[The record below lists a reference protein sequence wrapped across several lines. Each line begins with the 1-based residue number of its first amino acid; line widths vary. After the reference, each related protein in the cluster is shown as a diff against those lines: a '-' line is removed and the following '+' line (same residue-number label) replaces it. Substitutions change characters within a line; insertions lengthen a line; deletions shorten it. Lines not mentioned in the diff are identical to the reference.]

1 MERPVRLSDFK
12 ALTFDCYGTLIDWEP
27 DILGHLQPWL
37 KRHGVQMSD
46 DDLLELNSRIMHQW
60 EKAHPAMRYPELM
73 ANTYRSLA
81 TELNI
86 PADEAEAERFGNAVG
101 DWRPFPD
108 AKEALAY
115 LKKHYKLVIL
125 SNVDDASVAK
135 SAAQLGNVF
144 DDIVTAEQ
152 VGSYKPVLNHFH
164 EGFRRL
170 EKMGVAKEQILHTA
184 QSLFHDHEP
193 ANRLGLHNAWIDRR
207 AKRGGTV
214 GASVAVAKRPL
225 FDFRFESMADFAA
238 AHKKETGA

>member
-1 MERPVRLSDFK
+1 MERSVKLSGFK

-27 DILGHLQPWL
+27 DMLGHLQPWL
-37 KRHGVQMSD
+37 KRNGVQMSD
-46 DDLLELNSRIMHQW
+46 DDLLELNSKIMHRW
-60 EKAHPAMRYPELM
+60 EKAHPAMLYPELM
-73 ANTYRSLA
+73 ANTYRDLA
-81 TELNI
+81 KELKI
-86 PADEAEAERFGNAVG
+86 PADEAEAKRFGNAVG

-170 EKMGVAKEQILHTA
+170 EKIGVAKEQILHTA

-193 ANRLGLHNAWIDRR
+193 ANKLGLHNAWIDRR

-214 GASVAVAKRPL
+214 GASVAVAKRPH
-225 FDFRFESMADFAA
+225 FDFRFESMAEFVA
-238 AHKKETGA
+238 AHKKETGG